1 MRNISSKVLETWIKE
16 TLNDADV
23 TCPLTK
29 STHRD
34 PLLRYQIDRMSL
46 SIEGMSTESIDRL
59 YKGLFVHSV
68 GFFEFVNTLTKN
80 VKSKYAT
87 ITNIWKAFTV
97 LLEYACKV
105 DYRLIVT
112 QIAEENK

>member
-16 TLNDADV
+16 TLNDAEV

-34 PLLRYQIDRMSL
+34 PMCRYQIDRMSL

-68 GFFEFVNTLTKN
+68 GFFEFINTITKGVRN
-80 VKSKYAT
+80 KYLAT
-87 ITNIWKAFTV
+87 TNIWKAFTV
-97 LLEYACKV
+97 LLEYACKA
-105 DYRLIVT
+105 DYKLVVN